1 MLLAILTVALA
12 ALLGIGLTA
21 AGLHVVL
28 RVVQPPE
35 TATPT
40 EKPQHA

>member
-1 MLLAILTVALA
+1 MILAILTVALA

-28 RVVQPPE
+28 RIVQRPE
-35 TATPT
+35 QTTADK
-40 EKPQHA
+40 KPQHA